1 MVRAAITNPSLNCRR
16 PVINREACRPSLL
29 EMLRRR
35 GKVRLE
41 DLSRLRLTQPMDV
54 IALKVEWLA
63 SLDEAERF
71 VVTRPPAELGCL

>member
-1 MVRAAITNPSLNCRR
+1 
-16 PVINREACRPSLL
+16 
-29 EMLRRR
+29 MLRRR